1 MKTWFW
7 PVLIIL
13 PHFLVGDLSA
23 QDNYSLNKDSTK
35 TKEEPREL
43 IFKPTI
49 GLGTG
54 MFSFYGD
61 ISDKTLNHALVNRIG
76 YDLTV
81 GKSLTPFL
89 DINFYILFGT
99 LGTNE
104 RSQER
109 NLNFQ
114 SEIRTGGVYLSYNFD
129 HLLKKERKI
138 EPFVS
143 IGIESFEFLSKTDLY
158 DGKGNK
164 YYYWNNGS
172 IRNIDENEPNA
183 SSAIILQRD
192 YTYETDIRESNF
204 DGFGKYTERSFA
216 MPVGAGINMH
226 LTDKIDF
233 KIGAHMHY
241 TFTDLVDGVSAESI
255 GDRAGNS
262 KNDKFLMTSFSLSYD
277 FMITKKYKSELKEE
291 DFKDVDFL
299 ALDMSDSDGDG
310 VRDFIDN
317 CAGTPPDITVDN
329 FGCPLDDDKDVVPN
343 HKDEEL
349 ATPPD
354 VFVTTEGVHL
364 TDSLILQMYLA
375 YMDSTGRYAK
385 ISKTKSESEITKV
398 QPLKYRIQLGAYTT
412 GISPDLINKFLSI
425 PDITSTTIN
434 DSVTIYATGN
444 YSDRAEAEKRKNDL
458 VISGIPTA
466 TVVIYKNGKFIPAG
480 DESFISDATTGITE
494 TTATKIATIEESVK
508 KEVIGETIKKETTGG
523 ITTEAVTKKETPA
536 IETATG
542 VTTQKE
548 IITGET
554 PINNSFTGDPVNT
567 VVFRIQLGAYSKK
580 LSSNVFNGVDDLIVI
595 PAENGLIK
603 YLAGSFTDFTEAAKY
618 KVDMLLKGY
627 NGAFIIAYKNGKRV
641 PLETVGA
648 TRAAPENI
656 EETNKTSNA
665 INKDLIKFKVQIG
678 AFKNEVP
685 PEIREKFNAIQN
697 IEKQA
702 TLSGLTRYSV
712 GSFTDFDKAAT
723 FKNEIINK
731 FGITDA
737 FVVAFFK
744 DQVIPVQEALE
755 LIKQ

>member
-13 PHFLVGDLSA
+13 SHFLAGNLSA
-23 QDNYSLNKDSTK
+23 QDNYSLNEDSTK
-35 TKEEPREL
+35 KKQEPREL

-76 YDLTV
+76 YDLRV

-104 RSQER
+104 RSQDR

-129 HLLKKERKI
+129 QLLKKERKV

-143 IGIESFEFLSKTDLY
+143 MGIESFEFLSKTDLY

-164 YYYWNNGS
+164 YYYWSNGS

-183 SSAIILQRD
+183 SAAIILQRD

-216 MPVGAGINMH
+216 IPVGAGINMH

-233 KIGAHMHY
+233 QIGAYMHY
-241 TFTDLVDGVSAESI
+241 TFTDLVDGISAESV

-262 KNDKFLMTSFSLSYD
+262 KNDRFLMTSFSLSYD
-277 FMITKKYKSELKEE
+277 FMITKKSKSELKEE

-299 ALDMSDSDGDG
+299 ALDMTDTDGDG

-317 CAGTPPDITVDN
+317 CAGTPLDVAVDE

-349 ATPPD
+349 ATPPN

-385 ISKTKSESEITKV
+385 IRKTKSGHEITKI
-398 QPLKYRIQLGAYTT
+398 QSPPKYRIQLGAYTT

-425 PDITSTTIN
+425 PDISSTTIN

-444 YSDRAEAEKRKNDL
+444 YSDLAEAEKRKNDL
-458 VISGIPTA
+458 VVSGIPTA

-480 DESFISDATTGITE
+480 DESFISDPTTGTTE
-494 TTATKIATIEESVK
+494 KTTTKIIAIEEPVK
-508 KEVIGETIKKETTGG
+508 KEVIGETTKKETTGG
-523 ITTEAVTKKETPA
+523 TTTDAATKKEAPPTGGATKKET
-536 IETATG
+536 
-542 VTTQKE
+542 
-548 IITGET
+548 ITGGI
-554 PINNSFTGDPVNT
+554 PINNSFSGDPVNT

-580 LSSNVFNGVDDLIVI
+580 LSGNVFNGVDDLIVI

-603 YLAGSFTDFTEAAKY
+603 YLAGSFTDFNEAAKY

-627 NGAFIIAYKNGKRV
+627 NGAFIIAYKNGQRV

-656 EETNKTSNA
+656 EETNKTNNA
-665 INKDLIKFKVQIG
+665 INKDLIKFKVQVG

-697 IEKQA
+697 IEKQP